1 MDKLTK
7 ILCGAKARKKILEG
21 VNLIYDTT
29 KITLGP
35 EGKNALLPRTF
46 NRGPRITNDGI
57 TIAELAK
64 LTKDEHVSQA
74 AESFIESAKRTNE
87 LAGDGTTTTAI
98 IGGYLINK
106 IFNSMSDSDTP
117 ILQAPNQKT
126 KIQKGVR
133 ALRKDMLVAKDLVIE
148 EIKAKAK
155 PIKTLAD
162 LEKIALVAIG
172 KEDKEA
178 AKTVAKITWDVA
190 RDANGDFIDNYI
202 DVVEGYKSEIE
213 TEVIK
218 GMRFPAKVAH
228 RAYVNNPERF
238 EMVAEDV
245 PVLITNYKL
254 ESVKQIAGIL
264 ERTNV
269 SRLALVAPNFSPAVL
284 KWLGEAISKGG
295 YMLYPI
301 KVPALRTE
309 QMEDLAV
316 YTGATL
322 IDKDTEKKL
331 ENVIMGDL
339 GFAEKIVVKDVENK
353 EDAILLGGRGEKVKR
368 GQGNLI
374 TERQKIL
381 KGQLVEQRN
390 EMTRM
395 SLERRIAN
403 LSSAVGVVRVGA
415 STNNEA
421 LYLKL
426 KIEDGVFA
434 CKAALKEGY
443 VKGGGICLR
452 DIAKKLPENILTDAL
467 IAPYNQIQTNAG
479 GKLDIGKDIID
490 PAKVVRLEVEH
501 GVSVASAMITTDIS
515 VPYLRD
521 KSPADGYEDIAW
533 AIRGFTNLQAI
544 QLSLVKENQD
554 FEDSKMDDVFA
565 EAMMTDRD

>member
-1 MDKLTK
+1 MEKLTK
-7 ILCGAKARKKILEG
+7 VLTGALARKKILQG
-21 VNLIYDTT
+21 VNLIYDTV
-29 KITLGP
+29 KLTLGP

-74 AESFIESAKRTNE
+74 AESFMETAKRTNE

-98 IGGYLINK
+98 IGGFLLNK
-106 IFNSMSDSDTP
+106 IFGGMSDSDVP
-117 ILQAPNQKT
+117 ILYAKGKRPEA
-126 KIQKGVR
+126 QKGVR
-133 ALRKDMLVAKDLVIE
+133 ALRKDMLIAKDLVIE

-155 PIKTLAD
+155 PIKTLVD

-190 RDANGDFIDNYI
+190 RDANGDFVDNYI

-228 RAYVNNPERF
+228 RAYINNPERF

-254 ESVKQIAGIL
+254 ENVKQVSDIL
-264 ERTNV
+264 KNTNV
-269 SRLALVAPNFSPAVL
+269 SRLAFVAPNYSPAVL
-284 KWLGEAISKGG
+284 KWMGEAISKGG
-295 YMLYPI
+295 FSLYPV
-301 KVPALRTE
+301 KAPALRTE
-309 QMEDLAV
+309 VMEDLAV

-331 ENVIMGDL
+331 ENVVMSDL

-353 EDAILLGGRGEKVKR
+353 EDAILLGGRGEKTKR

-374 TERQKIL
+374 TERQKVL
-381 KGQLVEQRN
+381 KGQLTEQRN

-415 STNNEA
+415 TTNNEA

-443 VKGGGICLR
+443 VKGGGICLKE
-452 DIAKKLPENILTDAL
+452 IAKKLDDNILTEAL
-467 IAPYNQIQTNAG
+467 VAPYDQIQANAG

-515 VPYLRD
+515 VPYLRE
-521 KSPADGYEDIAW
+521 KTPAEGYETIAM
-533 AIRGFTNLQAI
+533 AIRGFTNLQSI
-544 QLSLVKENQD
+544 QLSLVKENQK
-554 FEDSKMDDVFA
+554 FEDDKMDDAFA
-565 EAMMTDRD
+565 EAVLMDKD